1 MKLSPSN
8 VRSRLTLWYVVVLA
22 ALLVAYG
29 AASLFFLFLSMREQV
44 DHNLLEDMET
54 VEGQI
59 ATEQDGSLTLRLHHG
74 EEGDPGLHRFVEI
87 WSSEGKLLYRTPQ
100 LLGQALGGPPTRRE
114 AREDIVPVSE
124 RLPNGLRVRLASSPH
139 HLDNSIVVLR
149 VAHNEQA
156 MWRELREFTTVL
168 LIGLPLGVLLAGFG
182 GYALARKALAPTD
195 AMTRETQKISAQ
207 DLGARLSVQ
216 NREDELGRLG
226 AVLNAMLGR
235 LQGAFE
241 QLRRFTAD
249 ASHELRT
256 PLTAI
261 RSVGEVAL
269 QEPKGPAE
277 YRDVIG
283 SMLEEVDRLTRL
295 VESLL
300 VLSRADASH
309 AQLHRADTSLLS
321 VAEEVASTLEVLAEE
336 KRQKIDVEGDGDL
349 VVSADR
355 LILRQAIV
363 NLLDN
368 AIKYSPVEGHIFIR
382 VHAGGDKKACLDVI
396 DRGPGIPAEHQPY
409 VFDRFYR
416 VDKARTREWGG
427 AGLGLSITRWAIE
440 AHDGEISF
448 SSKDGEGCV
457 FRICLPIA
465 GDISSETAGRVNA
478 SPRDGT

>member
-8 VRSRLTLWYVVVLA
+8 VRSRLTLWYVGVLG
-22 ALLVAYG
+22 ALLIAYG
-29 AASLFFLFLSMREQV
+29 AASLFFLFLNMREQI

-59 ATEQDGSLTLRLHHG
+59 ATEPDGSLTLRLHHG
-74 EEGDPGLHRFVEI
+74 DEDDPGLDRFVEI
-87 WSSEGKLLYRTPQ
+87 WSPEGKVLYRTPQ
-100 LLGQALGGPPTRRE
+100 LEGQALEGPPSPEE
-114 AREDIVPVSE
+114 AKEDVAPVSE
-124 RLPNGLRVRLASSPH
+124 RLPSGLRVRLASSPH
-139 HLDNSIVVLR
+139 HLGDRTVILR
-149 VAHNEQA
+149 VAHNEEA
-156 MWRELREFTTVL
+156 MWRDLREFTTVL

-182 GYALARKALAPTD
+182 GYALARKALAPID

-226 AVLNAMLGR
+226 TVLNAMLGR

-300 VLSRADASH
+300 ALSRADAGH
-309 AQLHRADTSLLS
+309 VQLQRMDMSLL
-321 VAEEVASTLEVLAEE
+321 ALAREASSMVEVLAEE
-336 KRQKIDVEGDGDL
+336 KGQRMEIDGDAGL
-349 VVSADR
+349 IVSVDR
-355 LILRQAIV
+355 LVLRQGIV

-368 AIKYSPVEGHIFIR
+368 AIKYSPRNTRILVR
-382 VHAGGDKKACLDVI
+382 VGFGAAGQASLDI
-396 DRGPGIPAEHQPY
+396 TDEGPGIPSEHQPY

-416 VDKARTREWGG
+416 VDQARTREWGG
-427 AGLGLSITRWAIE
+427 AGLGLAITRWAVE
-440 AHDGEISF
+440 AHGGEI
-448 SSKDGEGCV
+448 D
-457 FRICLPIA
+457 L
-465 GDISSETAGRVNA
+465 
-478 SPRDGT
+478 

>member
-8 VRSRLTLWYVVVLA
+8 VRSRLTLWYVGVLT
-22 ALLVAYG
+22 ALLIAYG

-100 LLGQALGGPPTRRE
+100 LLGQALGGPPTRKE

-195 AMTRETQKISAQ
+195 TMTRETQKISAQ
-207 DLGARLSVQ
+207 HLGARLSGQ

-269 QEPKGPAE
+269 QAPKSMTE

-283 SMLEEVDRLTRL
+283 SMLEETDRLTRL
-295 VESLL
+295 VDSLL
-300 VLSRADASH
+300 TLSRADAGH
-309 AQLHRADTSLLS
+309 IQVQRTDISLLGL
-321 VAEEVASTLEVLAEE
+321 AQEASSLVEVLAEE
-336 KRQKIDVEGDGDL
+336 KRQRISVEGEL
-349 VVSADR
+349 ASMVSGDR
-355 LILRQAIV
+355 LILRQALI
-363 NLLDN
+363 NLIDN
-368 AIKYSPVEGHIFIR
+368 AIKYSPVGAEILIR
-382 VHAGGDKKACLDVI
+382 VGTGKDGQLIIEVVDQ
-396 DRGPGIPAEHQPY
+396 GPGVPQEHQAKI
-409 VFDRFYR
+409 FDRFYR
-416 VDKARTREWGG
+416 VDRARSREWGG
-427 AGLGLSITRWAIE
+427 AGL
-440 AHDGEISF
+440 
-448 SSKDGEGCV
+448 
-457 FRICLPIA
+457 
-465 GDISSETAGRVNA
+465 
-478 SPRDGT
+478 